1 MNAPVKKLGVGD
13 RLAVVRCNHCKVLVA
28 SEHRTAHALECRSKR
43 NQTKL
48 AAINLEQKGQPTYAI
63 LFSRL
68 LADGSWTPPLT
79 EYVNAHNVLHA
90 RGQFLA
96 GEDRS
101 KVTIIEVGLAIGWF
115 QDAQGNI
122 TG

>member
-1 MNAPVKKLGVGD
+1 MTATARKLGVGD
-13 RLAVVRCNHCKVLVA
+13 RLAVVRCNHCKTLVA

-43 NQTKL
+43 NRQKL
-48 AAINLEQKGQPTYAI
+48 GSINLEQKGQPTYAI
-63 LFSRL
+63 IFSKKT
-68 LADGSWTPPLT
+68 GEEWSPPLT
-79 EYVNAHNVLHA
+79 TYVNAHNVLHA

-96 GEDRS
+96 GEDTS
-101 KVTIIEVGLAIGWF
+101 KLHIIEVGLAIGWF